1 MRPESTINPREIPFV
16 RLLLPLVAGII
27 LSFWINFP
35 SYYIVGF
42 GLLCFASM
50 FLLVFRKVDF
60 AYRWLFGVV
69 VIGWVMS
76 LGYLLAVQHNDL
88 NQPNHFS
95 NFLENKNTLIAKVTA
110 SPKVGKRLK
119 TQVRVLALSDST
131 GQMKTASGN
140 LLTYLE
146 PNSTDTELA
155 YGDVLILKGW
165 IQEVPPPMNPHQ
177 FDYQRY
183 LRYQNIHY
191 QSFIK
196 KEDWQHTQV
205 NQGNLVLKFAQKIR
219 FACIN
224 QLREHLPTE
233 REFSVGAALILGY
246 KDEISEDVR
255 DAYSQTGAMH
265 VLAVSGLH
273 VGLIYLFLNF
283 FLGFVKSASRIFRI
297 AKPVILV
304 SGIWAFA
311 LLTGMS
317 PSVMRAATMFSFLV
331 VGLSMKRY
339 TNVYNTLACSAFFLL
354 CFNPY
359 LIANVG
365 FQLSYVAVLGI
376 VYFQPRIYQLWI
388 PRSAV
393 VDNLWALTAVSIAA
407 QMATLPLSLYY
418 FHQFPIF
425 FWLASLIVIPAA
437 TFILA
442 FGILSLIFSW
452 LPFVGWFVG
461 KLLFGLI
468 WLVNFLIF
476 GIQNLPLSLIED
488 VWIASIVVAGLY
500 AVLLTFA
507 WFLKI
512 KKARWLI
519 ATLSLLLLVIGGRAY
534 QLIQQQSQHEIT
546 IYHSYKNSIADFIS
560 DKKTTTVT
568 GIGVQARQVNFAAS
582 NHQSASVIHTNDKA
596 YFRGNHETN
605 NLFLQQNFIQFQDK
619 KMVIIDDEK
628 LLNHSLSI
636 KTDYALVQNNPYI
649 QISKIKDTF
658 QPKIIIF
665 DASNSRKAINVWKRQ
680 CEEIDLAYHD
690 VNEKG
695 AWTVEF

>member
-1 MRPESTINPREIPFV
+1 MRPGPTINLREIPFV
-16 RLLLPLVAGII
+16 RLLLPMVAGII
-27 LSFWINFP
+27 LSFWVNFP
-35 SYYIVGF
+35 SYYIIGF
-42 GLLCFASM
+42 GSLCFVAMLGVGS
-50 FLLVFRKVDF
+50 RKIDF
-60 AYRWLFGVV
+60 AYRWLFGAFLV
-69 VIGWVMS
+69 GWLMS
-76 LGYLLAVQHNDL
+76 LGYLLSVQHNDL
-88 NQPNHFS
+88 NRRDHFS
-95 NFLENKNTLIAKVTA
+95 HFLENKNTLIAKVTA

-119 TQVRVLALSDST
+119 TQVRVLAFSDST

-140 LLTYLE
+140 LLAYLE
-146 PNSTDTELA
+146 PDSTATQLA

-165 IQEVPPPMNPHQ
+165 IQPVPPPMNPHQ

-196 KEDWQHTQV
+196 KEDWQHTET
-205 NQGNLVLKFAQKIR
+205 NQGNLVLKFAQKVR
-219 FACIN
+219 LACIN

-246 KDEISEDVR
+246 KDEISQDVR

-273 VGLIYLFLNF
+273 VGLIYLFLNL
-283 FLGFVKSASRIFRI
+283 FLGFVKSKNRIFRI
-297 AKPVILV
+297 ARPVILIL
-304 SGIWAFA
+304 GIWVFA

-331 VGLSMKRY
+331 VGLSMSRY

-354 CFNPY
+354 YFNPY

-365 FQLSYVAVLGI
+365 FQLSYIAVLGI
-376 VYFQPRIYQLWI
+376 VYFQPRIYRLWI

-437 TFILA
+437 TFILGL
-442 FGILSLIFSW
+442 GIMSLIFSW
-452 LPFVGWFVG
+452 IPFVGWFVG

-468 WLVNFLIF
+468 WCVNFLIF
-476 GIQNLPLSLIED
+476 GIQKLPFSLIED
-488 VWIASIVVAGLY
+488 VWIAGLAVVVLY
-500 AVLLTFA
+500 LALLSFA
-507 WFLKI
+507 WFLKA
-512 KKARWLI
+512 KNPTWAM
-519 ATLSLLLLVIGGRAY
+519 ATLSLLLLIMAGRAY
-534 QLIQQQSQHEIT
+534 QAIQQDVQREIT

-560 DKKTTTVT
+560 NKKTRTVS
-568 GIGVQARQVNFAAS
+568 GIGVETRQIGFAAS
-582 NHQSASVIHTNDKA
+582 NHQSALGRQLNDKA
-596 YFRGNHETN
+596 YFRGNYEDS
-605 NLFLQQNFIQFQDK
+605 NLFLQQNFIQFEDK
-619 KMVIIDDEK
+619 KIFVIDDEK
-628 LLNHSLSI
+628 QLNHSISI
-636 KTDYALVQNNPYI
+636 KTDYILVQNSPYI
-649 QISKIKDTF
+649 QINKIKDIF
-658 QPKIIIF
+658 QPKVIIF
-665 DASNSRKAINVWKRQ
+665 DASNSRKAVNVWKRQ
-680 CEEIDLAYHD
+680 CKEIDLACHD

-695 AWTVEF
+695 AWTVRF